1 MAGPSCHRPGIP
13 AGPLIGAYIV
23 KKVEFIA
30 ASLLILSSSAM
41 AGTSAQ
47 VEYGTV
53 QESHLITQTTP
64 PAHQGARPLRTIGAA
79 ALGAAVGNQFGGG
92 SGQTIMTATGAIA
105 GAEVSRRRQSAQNS
119 PQAAQSVELQIK
131 TDGGKVLSV
140 VQASDPKLSFAK
152 GDRVRILTSG
162 ADTRVDKSL

>member
-1 MAGPSCHRPGIP
+1 M
-13 AGPLIGAYIV
+13 
-23 KKVEFIA
+23 KKVELIA

-53 QESHLITQTTP
+53 QESHLITQTTEP
-64 PAHQGARPLRTIGAA
+64 SHQGARPLRTIGAA

-92 SGQTIMTATGAIA
+92 SGQTIATVTGAVA
-105 GAEVSRRRQSAQNS
+105 GAEVSRRRQSSHGQS
-119 PQAAQSVELQIK
+119 ESTQSVELQIK

-140 VQASDPKLSFAK
+140 VQASDPRLSFTK

-162 ADTRVDKSL
+162 SDTSVDKSL